1 MEHRKHLSSVKT
13 DTETG
18 RRENK
23 ALLLTVIVL
32 ESVIILHKMCYILL
46 LICNGLATVTLFL
59 IVFVS
64 FIKVLQG

>member
-1 MEHRKHLSSVKT
+1 MEHRKQLSSVKT

-23 ALLLTVIVL
+23 ALLLTVVVL
-32 ESVIILHKMCYILL
+32 ESVIIFHKMCYIFL
-46 LICNGLATVTLFL
+46 LICNALATVTLFL
-59 IVFVS
+59 MVFVS